1 MSDPIARVETVTVIA
16 AGGFVGASLRYL
28 ALGSLADVHAITLAN
43 VVGCFLLGLVVYGIE
58 HVGAVGR
65 HTRLFLTTGT
75 LSSLTTYS
83 GFAAQAALAG
93 GPLATTGVVGVNY
106 GLGFLAVLLG
116 RSLARRVGG
125 ERP

>member
-16 AGGFVGASLRYL
+16 AGGFVGASLRFL
-28 ALGSLADVHAITLAN
+28 ALDALVDVHAITLAN
-43 VVGCFLLGLVVYGIE
+43 VVGCLLLGMVVYGAE
-58 HVGAVGR
+58 SVVGVGR
-65 HTRLFLTTGT
+65 RARLFLATGV

-93 GPLATTGVVGVNY
+93 GPLATTAVVGVNY

-116 RSLARRVGG
+116 RSLVRRIGG